1 MPQTRTPAQRAKKPG
16 QTPPRVAAPIAGE
29 VLTLA
34 EAAAYLRVAENQ
46 LADLAARQDI
56 PGRQIG
62 GEWRFL
68 KTALATWLATPVR
81 KGKGFWET
89 QFGALKDDPYL
100 DEILRDIYRER
111 GRSMTEDE

>member
-1 MPQTRTPAQRAKKPG
+1 VTT
-16 QTPPRVAAPIAGE
+16 PIAGE

-62 GEWRFL
+62 NEWRFL
-68 KTALATWLATPVR
+68 KTALANWLATPAR
-81 KGKGFWET
+81 KGFWET
-89 QFGALKDDPYL
+89 QFGALKDDPHL
-100 DEILRDIYRER
+100 DEMLRDIYRER
-111 GRSMTEDE
+111 GRPMTEEG

>member
-1 MPQTRTPAQRAKKPG
+1 MPQTRTPANRTKKG
-16 QTPPRVAAPIAGE
+16 QPRPAVQIGGE

-34 EAAAYLRVAENQ
+34 EAATFLRVAEEQ
-46 LADLAARQDI
+46 LGKLATQQEV

-68 KTALATWLATPVR
+68 KSALSNWLAGPVR
-81 KGKGFWET
+81 KGFWET

-100 DEILRDIYRER
+100 TEMLQDIYLER
-111 GRSMTEDE
+111 GRSMTEDD